1 MSDEPLAFASA
12 AAFEAWLAE
21 QHATSDGLWIKFARK
36 ASGIPTVVYAEA
48 VEASLRYGWIDGQ
61 VKRLDDDH
69 YVQRFTP
76 RRARSRWSKIN
87 RAKAEA
93 LIASGA
99 MEPAGLAEVE
109 RAKADGRWDAAY
121 DAPST
126 ATVPDDLRAAL
137 DRDRAASE
145 FFETIDAQQPLRD
158 PAPDPGGEEARDA
171 GAQDREVR
179 GDAEPR
185 RDGSPAA
192 PRGAVAA
199 HLHLGAALAHRHQ
212 RREPLRER
220 STNSQLHCAQSLTRA
235 SRSGER
241 SRSTAAMATAT
252 AGPAPPSPTRRDRR
266 RQATSRN
273 GPRAPLALMS
283 SSAARLIAPGSCP
296 ACGSAVGSA

>member
-1 MSDEPLAFASA
+1 VSEEPLAFASA

-21 QHATSDGLWIKFARK
+21 RHATCDGLWIKFAK
-36 ASGIPTVVYAEA
+36 KGSGIPTVVYAEA

-137 DRDRAASE
+137 DREPAAGE
-145 FFETIDAQQPLRD
+145 FFETIDSNNRYAILHRIQEAKRPETRARRIEKFVAMLSR
-158 PAPDPGGEEARDA
+158 GETIHP
-171 GAQDREVR
+171 
-179 GDAEPR
+179 PR
-185 RDGSPAA
+185 R
-192 PRGAVAA
+192 
-199 HLHLGAALAHRHQ
+199 
-212 RREPLRER
+212 
-220 STNSQLHCAQSLTRA
+220 
-235 SRSGER
+235 
-241 SRSTAAMATAT
+241 
-252 AGPAPPSPTRRDRR
+252 
-266 RQATSRN
+266 
-273 GPRAPLALMS
+273 
-283 SSAARLIAPGSCP
+283 AAR
-296 ACGSAVGSA
+296 